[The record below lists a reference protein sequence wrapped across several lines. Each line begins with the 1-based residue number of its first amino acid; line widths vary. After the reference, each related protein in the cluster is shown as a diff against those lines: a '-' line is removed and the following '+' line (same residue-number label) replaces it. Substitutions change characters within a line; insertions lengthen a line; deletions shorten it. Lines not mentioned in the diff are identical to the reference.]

1 MGSGMVYKFILQ
13 PSGIQ
18 QKKIKNLSYKSIRLT
33 GDTSLFRACLN
44 VFASLRFRVIK
55 CRFSG

>member
-1 MGSGMVYKFILQ
+1 MVYKFILQ